1 MRDEPIDRGAR
12 IVVIGAGQAGFTACA
27 KLHDLGHQGPITLIG
42 EEAHPPYQR
51 PPLSK
56 GYLLGEIT
64 EDRLYFR
71 PLSFYEERSI
81 DLRLSATASAI
92 DRGRKA
98 VALDDGNV
106 IPYDRLILTTGAR
119 PRTLPTA
126 IGGNLDGVY
135 CVRNLTDINT
145 MAERFLEGKRV
156 LIVGG
161 GYIGLEAAA
170 VSAKLGLKVTVIEA
184 APRILQRVA
193 CSETAAY
200 FRDLHDRKGV
210 TLLEGVGLEAL
221 EGKEGHVQS
230 ARLADGSVIPVDFV
244 IAGVGVVPNVEL
256 AEAAGLTIDNGIA
269 VDETCRTSDPQIYAA
284 GDCAS
289 FPWRSGRIRLES
301 VGNAIEQAE
310 AVARSLTGTL
320 SRYNAKPWFW
330 SDQYDVKLQIAGLSS
345 GYDNVAT
352 RPGAAGSVS
361 YWYYRGEQLL
371 AVDAMNEPRV
381 YMVAKRLIEAGRS
394 PSAEI
399 VSDPATDLKSLLL

>member
-1 MRDEPIDRGAR
+1 MRDEPIDPCAR

-27 KLHDLGHQGPITLIG
+27 KLRDLGHQGPITLIG

-71 PLSFYEERSI
+71 PPSFYEERSI
-81 DLRLSATASAI
+81 DLRLSSMASAI
-92 DRGRKA
+92 DRDRKV
-98 VALDDGNV
+98 VALADGATV
-106 IPYDRLILTTGAR
+106 PYDRLILTTGAR
-119 PRTLPTA
+119 PRTLPA
-126 IGGNLDGVY
+126 QIGGDLDGVF
-135 CVRNLTDINT
+135 CVRNLADINA
-145 MAERFLEGKRV
+145 MAEHFRQDQRV

-193 CSETAAY
+193 CPETAAY

-210 TLLEGVGLEAL
+210 TLLEGAAL
-221 EGKEGHVQS
+221 ETLQGEEGHVRS

-256 AEAAGLTIDNGIA
+256 AQAAGLSIDNGIA
-269 VDETCRTSDPQIYAA
+269 VDENCRTSDPQIYAA

-310 AVARSLTGTL
+310 AVAWSLTGAP
-320 SRYNAKPWFW
+320 SRYDAKPWFW
-330 SDQYDVKLQIAGLSS
+330 SDQYEVKLQIAGLSA
-345 GYDNVAT
+345 GYDTVTT
-352 RPGAAGSVS
+352 RPGAAGGVS
-361 YWYYRGEQLL
+361 YWYYRGEELL
-371 AVDAMNEPRV
+371 AVDAMNDPRV

-394 PSAEI
+394 PSAVI
-399 VSDPATDLKSLLL
+399 VGDPATDLKALLQ

>member
-1 MRDEPIDRGAR
+1 MSNVSLDPRAR

-27 KLHDLGHQGPITLIG
+27 KLRDLGHQGPITLIG

-71 PLSFYEERSI
+71 PLSFYEDRSI

-92 DRGRKA
+92 DRAQKM
-98 VALDDGNV
+98 VALIDGTT
-106 IPYDRLILTTGAR
+106 IAYDRLILTTGAR
-119 PRTLPTA
+119 PRTLPA
-126 IGGNLDGVY
+126 EIGGKLDGVF
-135 CVRNLTDINT
+135 CVRNLADINA
-145 MAERFLEGKRV
+145 MAERFREGGRV

-170 VSAKLGLKVTVIEA
+170 VSAKLGLTVTVIEA

-193 CSETAAY
+193 CPETAAY
-200 FRDLHDRKGV
+200 FRNLHDQRGV
-210 TLLEGVGLEAL
+210 TLLEGAALEAL
-221 EGKEGHVQS
+221 EGEEGHVRA

-256 AEAAGLTIDNGIA
+256 AEAAGLSSDNGIA
-269 VDETCRTSDPQIYAA
+269 VDENCRTSDPEIYAA

-289 FPWRSGRIRLES
+289 FPWRAGRIRLES

-310 AVARSLTGTL
+310 AVARSLTGTV
-320 SRYNAKPWFW
+320 SRYDAKPWFW
-330 SDQYDVKLQIAGLSS
+330 SDQFDVKLQIAGLSA
-345 GYDNVAT
+345 GYDTVAT
-352 RPGAAGSVS
+352 RVGAAGSVS
-361 YWYYRGEQLL
+361 HWYYRGNELL
-371 AVDAMNEPRV
+371 AVDAMNDPRV
-381 YMVAKRLIEAGRS
+381 YMVAKRLIEAGKS
-394 PSAEI
+394 PSLDI
-399 VSDPATDLKSLLL
+399 ISDPATDLKGLLQ

>member
-1 MRDEPIDRGAR
+1 MSDQPIDPYVR

-27 KLHDLGHQGPITLIG
+27 NLRDLGHQGPIALIG
-42 EEAHPPYQR
+42 DEAHPPYQR

-92 DRGRKA
+92 DRDRKA
-98 VALDDGNV
+98 VALTDGTTV
-106 IPYDRLILTTGAR
+106 AYDRLILTTGAR
-119 PRTLPTA
+119 PRTLPA
-126 IGGNLDGVY
+126 EIGGDHDGVF
-135 CVRNLTDINT
+135 CVRNLADINA
-145 MAERFLEGKRV
+145 MAERFRKDRRV

-193 CSETAAY
+193 CPETSAY
-200 FRDLHDRKGV
+200 FRHLHGQKGV
-210 TLLEGVGLEAL
+210 TLLEGAALLAL
-221 EGKEGHVQS
+221 EGENRHVRS
-230 ARLADGSVIPVDFV
+230 ARLVDGSIIPVDFV
-244 IAGVGVVPNVEL
+244 IVGVGVIPNVEM
-256 AEAAGLTIDNGIA
+256 AEAAGLSVDNGIA
-269 VDETCRTSDPQIYAA
+269 VDENCRTSDPHIYAA

-289 FPWRSGRIRLES
+289 FPWRTGRIRLES

-320 SRYNAKPWFW
+320 SRYDAKPWFW
-330 SDQYDVKLQIAGLSS
+330 SDQYDVKLQIAGLSA

-352 RPGAAGSVS
+352 RPGASGSVS
-361 YWYYRGEQLL
+361 NWYYRGEQLL

-381 YMVAKRLIEAGRS
+381 YMVAKRLIDAGRS
-394 PSAEI
+394 PSADIISNGE
-399 VSDPATDLKSLLL
+399 TDLKALLQ

>member
-1 MRDEPIDRGAR
+1 MRDEPIDPCAR

-27 KLHDLGHQGPITLIG
+27 KLRDLGHQGPITLIG

-71 PLSFYEERSI
+71 PPSFYEERSI
-81 DLRLSATASAI
+81 DLRLSAMASAI
-92 DRGRKA
+92 DRDRKV
-98 VALDDGNV
+98 VALADGATV
-106 IPYDRLILTTGAR
+106 PYDRLILTTGAR
-119 PRTLPTA
+119 PRTLPA
-126 IGGNLDGVY
+126 EIGGDLDGVF
-135 CVRNLTDINT
+135 CVRNLADINA
-145 MAERFLEGKRV
+145 MAERFRQDQRV

-193 CSETAAY
+193 CPETAAY

-210 TLLEGVGLEAL
+210 TLLEGAALEAL
-221 EGKEGHVQS
+221 QGEEGHVRS

-256 AEAAGLTIDNGIA
+256 AQAAGLSIDNGIA
-269 VDETCRTSDPQIYAA
+269 VDENCRTSDPQIYAA

-310 AVARSLTGTL
+310 AVARSLTGAP
-320 SRYNAKPWFW
+320 SRYDAKPWFW
-330 SDQYDVKLQIAGLSS
+330 SDQYEVKLQIAGLSA
-345 GYDNVAT
+345 GYDTVTT
-352 RPGAAGSVS
+352 RPGAAGGVS
-361 YWYYRGEQLL
+361 YWYYRGEELL
-371 AVDAMNEPRV
+371 AVDAMNDPRV

-394 PSAEI
+394 PSAVI
-399 VSDPATDLKSLLL
+399 VGDPATDLKALLQ

>member
-1 MRDEPIDRGAR
+1 MRDEPIDPHAR

-27 KLHDLGHQGPITLIG
+27 RLRDLGHQGPITLIG

-92 DRGRKA
+92 DRERKM
-98 VALDDGNV
+98 VALADGTA
-106 IPYDRLILTTGAR
+106 IAYDCLILTTGAR
-119 PRTLPTA
+119 PRTLPAA
-126 IGGNLDGVY
+126 IGGDLDGVY
-135 CVRNLTDINT
+135 CVRNLADINA
-145 MAERFLEGKRV
+145 MAERFREGQRV

-170 VSAKLGLKVTVIEA
+170 VSAKLGLNVTVIEA
-184 APRILQRVA
+184 ASRILQRVA
-193 CSETAAY
+193 CPETSGY
-200 FRDLHDRKGV
+200 FRSLHDQKGV
-210 TLLEGVGLEAL
+210 ALLEGIALEAL
-221 EGKEGHVQS
+221 EGEEGHVRA
-230 ARLADGSVIPVDFV
+230 ARLADGSVIPLDFV

-256 AEAAGLTIDNGIA
+256 AEAAGLSIDNGIA
-269 VDETCRTSDPQIYAA
+269 VDETCLTSDPEIYAA

-289 FPWRSGRIRLES
+289 FPWRDGRVRLES
-301 VGNAIEQAE
+301 VGNAIEQAD
-310 AVARSLTGTL
+310 AVARSLTGTP

-330 SDQYDVKLQIAGLSS
+330 SDQYDVKLQIAGLSA
-345 GYDNVAT
+345 GYDSVVT
-352 RPGAAGSVS
+352 RVGAAGSVS
-361 YWYYRGEQLL
+361 YWYYRGDELL

-394 PSAEI
+394 PNAEV
-399 VSDPATDLKSLLL
+399 VSDPATDLKSLLQ

>member
-1 MRDEPIDRGAR
+1 MRDEPIDPCAR
-12 IVVIGAGQAGFTACA
+12 IVVIGAGQAGFTVCA
-27 KLHDLGHQGPITLIG
+27 KLRDLGHQGPITLIG

-92 DRGRKA
+92 DRHRKVVVLA
-98 VALDDGNV
+98 DGN
-106 IPYDRLILTTGAR
+106 IIAYDRLILTTGAR
-119 PRTLPTA
+119 PRALPAA
-126 IGGNLDGVY
+126 IGGNLDGVF
-135 CVRNLTDINT
+135 CVRNLADINA
-145 MAERFLEGKRV
+145 MAERFLEGQRV

-193 CSETAAY
+193 CPETSAY
-200 FRDLHDRKGV
+200 FRGLHDGKGV
-210 TLLEGVGLEAL
+210 TLLEGAALEAL
-221 EGKEGHVQS
+221 EGENGHVRS
-230 ARLADGSVIPVDFV
+230 ARLVDGSVIPVDFV
-244 IAGVGVVPNVEL
+244 IAGVGVIPNVEL
-256 AEAAGLTIDNGIA
+256 AGAAGLSIDNGIA

-289 FPWRSGRIRLES
+289 FPWRAGRIRLES

-310 AVARSLTGTL
+310 AVARSLIGIP
-320 SRYNAKPWFW
+320 SCYDAKPWFW
-330 SDQYDVKLQIAGLSS
+330 SDQYDVKLQIAGLSA

-352 RPGAAGSVS
+352 RVGSAGGMS
-361 YWYYRGEQLL
+361 YWYYRGHELL

-394 PSAEI
+394 PSAEV
-399 VSDPATDLKSLLL
+399 VSDPATDLKALLS

>member
-1 MRDEPIDRGAR
+1 MRDEPIDPCAR
-12 IVVIGAGQAGFTACA
+12 IVVIGAGQAGFTACT
-27 KLHDLGHQGPITLIG
+27 KLRDLGHQGPITLIG

-71 PLSFYEERSI
+71 PPSFYEERSI
-81 DLRLSATASAI
+81 DLRLSAMASAI
-92 DRGRKA
+92 DRDRKV
-98 VALDDGNV
+98 VALADGATV
-106 IPYDRLILTTGAR
+106 PYDRLILTTGAR
-119 PRTLPTA
+119 PRTLPA
-126 IGGNLDGVY
+126 EIGGDLDGVF
-135 CVRNLTDINT
+135 CVRNLADINA
-145 MAERFLEGKRV
+145 MAEHFRQDQRV

-193 CSETAAY
+193 CPETAAY

-210 TLLEGVGLEAL
+210 TLLEGAAL
-221 EGKEGHVQS
+221 ETLQGEEGHVRS

-256 AEAAGLTIDNGIA
+256 AAAAGLSIENGIA
-269 VDETCRTSDPQIYAA
+269 VDENCRTSDPQIYAA

-310 AVARSLTGTL
+310 AVARSLTGTP
-320 SRYNAKPWFW
+320 SRYDAKPWFW
-330 SDQYDVKLQIAGLSS
+330 SDQYEVKLQIAGLSA
-345 GYDNVAT
+345 GYDTVTT
-352 RPGAAGSVS
+352 RPGAAGGVS
-361 YWYYRGEQLL
+361 YWYYRGEELL
-371 AVDAMNEPRV
+371 AVDAMNDPRV

-394 PSAEI
+394 PSAVI
-399 VSDPATDLKSLLL
+399 VGDPATDLKALLQ

>member
-1 MRDEPIDRGAR
+1 MRDELIDPHAR

-27 KLHDLGHQGPITLIG
+27 KLRDLGHQGPVTLIG

-64 EDRLYFR
+64 EGRLYFR

-81 DLRLSATASAI
+81 DLRLSATATAI
-92 DRGRKA
+92 DRDGKA
-98 VALDDGNV
+98 VALTDGAT
-106 IPYDRLILTTGAR
+106 IAYDRLILTTGAR
-119 PRTLPTA
+119 PRTLPTD
-126 IGGNLDGVY
+126 IGGDLDGVF
-135 CVRNLTDINT
+135 CVRSLADINA
-145 MAERFLEGKRV
+145 MVERFRLDQRV

-170 VSAKLGLKVTVIEA
+170 VAAKLGLKVTVIEA

-193 CSETAAY
+193 CPETSAY
-200 FRDLHDRKGV
+200 FRHLHGQRGV
-210 TLLEGVGLEAL
+210 TLLEGAALEAL
-221 EGKEGHVQS
+221 EGEDGRVRY
-230 ARLADGSVIPVDFV
+230 ARLVDGSVIPVDFV
-244 IAGVGVVPNVEL
+244 IAGVGVIPNVEL
-256 AEAAGLTIDNGIA
+256 AEAAGLSIDNGIA
-269 VDETCRTSDPQIYAA
+269 VDENCRTSDPHIYAA

-289 FPWRSGRIRLES
+289 FPWSSGRIRLES

-310 AVARSLTGTL
+310 AVARSLTGMP
-320 SRYNAKPWFW
+320 SRYDAKPWFW
-330 SDQYDVKLQIAGLSS
+330 SDQYDVKLQIAGLSA
-345 GYDNVAT
+345 GYDNVVT
-352 RPGAAGSVS
+352 RLGAAGSVS

>member
-1 MRDEPIDRGAR
+1 MHDEPIDPHAR

-27 KLHDLGHQGPITLIG
+27 KLRDLGHLGPITLIG

-64 EDRLYFR
+64 EDGLYFR
-71 PLSFYEERSI
+71 PLDFYEERSI

-92 DRGRKA
+92 DRDSKV
-98 VALDDGNV
+98 VALADGNV
-106 IPYDRLILTTGAR
+106 IAYDRLILTTGAR
-119 PRTLPTA
+119 PRTLPAA
-126 IGGNLDGVY
+126 IGGNLDGVF
-135 CVRNLTDINT
+135 CVRNLADINA
-145 MAERFLEGKRV
+145 MAGCFVEGQRV

-170 VSAKLGLKVTVIEA
+170 VSAKLGLKVTVVEA

-193 CSETAAY
+193 CPETSAY
-200 FRDLHDRKGV
+200 FRALHGGKGV
-210 TLLEGVGLEAL
+210 TLLEGAAL
-221 EGKEGHVQS
+221 EVLEGEDGHVRS
-230 ARLADGSVIPVDFV
+230 ARLIDGSVIPVDFV

-256 AEAAGLTIDNGIA
+256 AEAAGLSIDNGIA

-289 FPWRSGRIRLES
+289 FAWRVGRIRLES

-320 SRYNAKPWFW
+320 CRYDAKPWFW

-345 GYDNVAT
+345 GYDSVAT
-352 RPGAAGSVS
+352 RVGSAGGMS
-361 YWYYRGEQLL
+361 YWYYRGDELL
-371 AVDAMNEPRV
+371 AVDAMNEPRI

-399 VSDPATDLKSLLL
+399 VSDPATDLKALLS

>member
-1 MRDEPIDRGAR
+1 MRDEPIDPGAR

-27 KLHDLGHQGPITLIG
+27 KLRDLRHQGPITLIG

-56 GYLLGEIT
+56 GYLLGEVT

-71 PLSFYEERSI
+71 PRAFYEERSI
-81 DLRLSATASAI
+81 DLRTSANAAAI
-92 DRGRKA
+92 DRERKVVSLA
-98 VALDDGNV
+98 DGTV

-119 PRTLPTA
+119 PRALPA
-126 IGGNLDGVY
+126 ALGGTLDGVF
-135 CVRNLTDINT
+135 CVRNLADINA
-145 MAERFLEGKRV
+145 MAERFRQGQRV

-170 VSAKLGLKVTVIEA
+170 VSAKLGLMVTVIEA

-193 CSETAAY
+193 CSETSAY

-210 TLLEGVGLEAL
+210 TLLEGVGLDAL

-230 ARLADGSVIPVDFV
+230 ARLADGSVITVDFV

-269 VDETCRTSDPQIYAA
+269 VDEDCRTSDPHIYAA

-310 AVARSLTGTL
+310 AVARSLTGMP
-320 SRYNAKPWFW
+320 SRYDAKPWFW
-330 SDQYDVKLQIAGLSS
+330 SDQYDVKLQIAGLSA

-352 RPGAAGSVS
+352 RPGATGSVS

-399 VSDPATDLKSLLL
+399 VSDPTTDLKALLQ